1 MESSGLNLTSV
12 CGSGD
17 TIGSAVEHEWLT
29 IVFDDVAADRRPKIE
44 KGVETPRRR
53 VSKATNPPTAL
64 SQ

>member
-1 MESSGLNLTSV
+1 M
-12 CGSGD
+12 
-17 TIGSAVEHEWLT
+17 EHEWLT